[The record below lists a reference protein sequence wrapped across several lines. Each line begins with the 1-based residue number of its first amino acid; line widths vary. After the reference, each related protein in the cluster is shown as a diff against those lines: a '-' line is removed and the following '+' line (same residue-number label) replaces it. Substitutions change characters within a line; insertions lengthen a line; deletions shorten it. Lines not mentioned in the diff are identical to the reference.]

1 MTMLKK
7 ECSFG
12 VMLFLTILGVAL
24 NCKDMGDVPPN
35 PLTANQLS
43 VTLNPSGSTTL
54 TISGGQPPY
63 TISRQPDPSLAT
75 ARLTNNSDRTGSLVI
90 QAATANVSGT
100 TTVRVK
106 DTHSHGAL
114 DNPMNDENE
123 IEITIRI
130 SANVIS
136 FASQVQPIFTANCV
150 SAGCHPGGG
159 APFSLAAGESRN
171 NLVGV
176 DMLNGA
182 CGGKRVLAGDANAS
196 GLVKKLEGTCG
207 SRMPLGSPTPLSPA
221 NIQVIRDWISQGAQN
236 N

>member
-1 MTMLKK
+1 MLKK
-7 ECSFG
+7 EFSLG
-12 VMLFLTILGVAL
+12 VMLFLTILVVAL
-24 NCKDMGDVPPN
+24 NCKDMGEFPPN

-43 VTLNPSGSTTL
+43 ATLSPGGSTTL

-75 ARLTNNSDRTGSLVI
+75 AQLTNNPDRSGSLLI
-90 QAATANVSGT
+90 QAVSANVSGT

-106 DTHSHGAL
+106 DSDSHGGAQ
-114 DNPMNDENE
+114 DSPMHEENE
-123 IEITIRI
+123 IEISIRI

-207 SRMPLGSPTPLSPA
+207 NRMPLGSPTPLSAA
-221 NIQVIRDWISQGAQN
+221 NIQLIRDWISQGAQN